1 MRHAHF
7 TFWILSLAALALLT
21 ATLEAQPL
29 QAKPTPPTSATTDFN
44 ISPLETRVLGQRT
57 WLRGGPAALPVLWS
71 VTITLKAAGPPRS
84 HVRCPSTRVSSGEM
98 LKSVVATA
106 VGAACRTCRICASDE
121 LPS

>member
-29 QAKPTPPTSATTDFN
+29 QAKPTPPTSATTDFS

-57 WLRGGPAALPVLWS
+57 WLRGGPAALRVIVTDHNTGKAVRASVALSMQRIESGKPTGPVHAL
-71 VTITLKAAGPPRS
+71 
-84 HVRCPSTRVSSGEM
+84 STGQ
-98 LKSVVATA
+98 
-106 VGAACRTCRICASDE
+106 
-121 LPS
+121 